1 MTDTD
6 RIAATTTIKTFIK
19 EVNTIYNLDLP
30 TEFPETTPLGKIW
43 QTHVEVTQGDT
54 DSILFTARG
63 DPLDFVPFCIG
74 ITSFETRVTIT
85 LKKVIET

>member
-1 MTDTD
+1 MTNIN
-6 RIAATTTIKTFIK
+6 RIAATTTIKTFIE

-30 TEFPETTPLGKIW
+30 TEFPEATPLWKIW

-74 ITSFETRVTIT
+74 VTSFETRVTIT